1 MRRTART
8 LAAIVLA
15 AATVPLVGAA
25 PAYAET
31 STETATNGAYFYSA
45 GIDKPEQSPA
55 QPPNITGERTDGVA
69 PGHLAVAVRA
79 PGRADKISF
88 LFFDLLEV
96 GFEATVSKAIV
107 TVPLAEN
114 GDGNMQMNPAPERVK
129 ACPADET
136 GFASEDGANTAS
148 APGRLCDVFEVTGT
162 ATEDGTAYQFDVTAM
177 AASWVSEAN
186 NGMSLEPADLTTP
199 SQAVFKPFAEAS
211 IEVEYTPAADDLAA
225 EDFSS
230 ETFTDDSFTSDFSAG
245 SDTGS
250 TGFDSGSFDS
260 GSFDSGTVSAAED
273 LGFGV
278 ADLPAIESELPD
290 TAAADAETGLEPT
303 LAGSGVRT
311 RAASSFSESL
321 SPTTGLLVGG
331 VLLAALLGL
340 LSLIMGDP
348 NAPVAA
354 AAGRTSR
361 LSQALQSRD
370 RVRGLMTRT
379 AQS

>member
-1 MRRTART
+1 MRTTARM
-8 LAAIVLA
+8 LAAFTLA

-31 STETATNGAYFYSA
+31 STETASNGAYFYSA

-148 APGRLCDVFEVTGT
+148 APGRLCDVFEVAGT

-186 NGMSLEPADLTTP
+186 NGMSLEPADLNSP
-199 SQAVFKPFAEAS
+199 FQAVFQPFAEAS

-230 ETFTDDSFTSDFSAG
+230 ETFADDSFSSDFSTGDSG
-245 SDTGS
+245 SAS
-250 TGFDSGSFDS
+250 FDSGGFDS

-278 ADLPAIESELPD
+278 ADLPAIENELPD
-290 TAAADAETGLEPT
+290 TAAADG
-303 LAGSGVRT
+303 
-311 RAASSFSESL
+311 ESL

-348 NAPVAA
+348 NAPVT
-354 AAGRTSR
+354 AGTSRPSR

>member
-1 MRRTART
+1 MRTTARMLT
-8 LAAIVLA
+8 VIALAG
-15 AATVPLVGAA
+15 ATVPLVGAA

-31 STETATNGAYFYSA
+31 SAETATNGAYFYSA

-55 QPPNITGERTDGVA
+55 HPPNITGERTDGVA

-148 APGRLCDVFEVTGT
+148 APGRLCDVFEVAGT

-186 NGMSLEPADLTTP
+186 NGMSLEPADLNSP
-199 SQAVFKPFAEAS
+199 FQAVFQPFAEAS

-230 ETFTDDSFTSDFSAG
+230 ETFTDDSFSSDFSTGDSG
-245 SDTGS
+245 SAS
-250 TGFDSGSFDS
+250 FDSGGFDS

-278 ADLPAIESELPD
+278 ADLPAIENELPD
-290 TAAADAETGLEPT
+290 TAAADGESVLEPA
-303 LAGSGVRT
+303 LAGSDVRT
-311 RAASSFSESL
+311 RAAASFDESL

-348 NAPVAA
+348 NAPVT
-354 AAGRTSR
+354 AGTSRPSR